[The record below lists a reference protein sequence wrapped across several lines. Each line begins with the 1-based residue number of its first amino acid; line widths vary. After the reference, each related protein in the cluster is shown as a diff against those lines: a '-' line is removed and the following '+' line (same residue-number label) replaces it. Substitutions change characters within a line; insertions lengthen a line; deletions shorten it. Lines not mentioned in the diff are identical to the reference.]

1 MSMRVPPHNEDAER
15 SVLGAAMISHEA
27 MMNAVEMLRPED
39 FYNRINKEIYEAI
52 EELYK
57 KNSPVET
64 ITVSEELK
72 RRVSLEMAGGR
83 GYIGELT
90 LNVPST
96 ANAGE
101 YARIIAEKSSLRSLI
116 DVSADITDKGYDD
129 SIDVDEIL
137 DYAERSVLEIG
148 QKRQVRDFTP
158 IEEVLRRNVDKIS
171 ELAANEG
178 KITGLTTGFL
188 DIAGEKNDN

>member
-57 KNSPVET
+57 KNSPVDT

-72 RRVSLEMAGGR
+72 RRGSLEMAG
-83 GYIGELT
+83 
-90 LNVPST
+90 
-96 ANAGE
+96 
-101 YARIIAEKSSLRSLI
+101 AE
-116 DVSADITDKGYDD
+116 AT
-129 SIDVDEIL
+129 
-137 DYAERSVLEIG
+137 
-148 QKRQVRDFTP
+148 
-158 IEEVLRRNVDKIS
+158 
-171 ELAANEG
+171 
-178 KITGLTTGFL
+178 
-188 DIAGEKNDN
+188 

>member
-57 KNSPVET
+57 KNSPVDT

-72 RRVSLEMAGGR
+72 RRGSLEMAGGR

-101 YARIIAEKSSLRSLI
+101 YARIISEKSFLVPPCIHSVI
-116 DVSADITDKGYDD
+116 F
-129 SIDVDEIL
+129 SI
-137 DYAERSVLEIG
+137 
-148 QKRQVRDFTP
+148 FTA
-158 IEEVLRRNVDKIS
+158 VN
-171 ELAANEG
+171 G
-178 KITGLTTGFL
+178 
-188 DIAGEKNDN
+188 